1 MRAAAVASPL
11 TAFLRELGPRMLVAV
26 LRLLQHLPMGLLVRV
41 GRGLGRV
48 LLVFARRRRHIA
60 RRNLELC
67 FPSADAAWREAVL
80 REHFALLGRSLVE
93 RALLWYAPL
102 ERLRGLIRVE
112 GEIDLVERSARP
124 VMWLVPHFLG
134 LEVAGA
140 AVQLFQKRVVL
151 DIYQPQRNPY
161 FDRVLKQGRLRFGRA
176 EAYPRGTPIRQ
187 VMARIR
193 EGQPFFNMP
202 DQDFGPRESS
212 FVPFFGVPA
221 ATLMAPSRLARML
234 DMVVQP
240 VVVDM
245 LPGAQGWRVRFLPP
259 LQGFPTDDAL
269 ADAAR
274 MNAFVE
280 QQIRLDPAQYLWVH
294 KRFKTRPPGEPSL
307 Y

>member
-1 MRAAAVASPL
+1 MAAPSQGL
-11 TAFLRELGPRMLVAV
+11 LRELGPRLVVAA
-26 LRLLQHLPMGLLVRV
+26 LRLMQHLPMGLLVHL

-48 LLVFARRRRHIA
+48 LGVCARRRRHIA

-67 FPSADAAWREAVL
+67 FPQAEPAWRAAVL

-93 RALLWYAPL
+93 RALLWYAP
-102 ERLRGLIRVE
+102 EARVRALIRVE
-112 GEIDLVERSARP
+112 GDIDLAARSPRP

-140 AVQLFQKRVVL
+140 AVQLLQPRTVL
-151 DIYQPQRNPY
+151 DIYQPQRNAY

-221 ATLMAPSRLARML
+221 ATLIAPSRIARML

-259 LQGFPTDDAL
+259 LQGFPTEDAL

-280 QQIRLDPAQYLWVH
+280 EQIRLDPAQYLWVH

>member
-1 MRAAAVASPL
+1 MAA
-11 TAFLRELGPRMLVAV
+11 
-26 LRLLQHLPMGLLVRV
+26 LRLMQHLPMGLLVHL

-48 LLVFARRRRHIA
+48 LGVCARRRRHIA

-67 FPSADAAWREAVL
+67 FPQAEPAWRAAVL

-93 RALLWYAPL
+93 RALLWYAP
-102 ERLRGLIRVE
+102 EARVRALIRVE
-112 GEIDLVERSARP
+112 GDIDLAARSPRP

-140 AVQLFQKRVVL
+140 AVQLLQPRTVL
-151 DIYQPQRNPY
+151 DIYQPQRNAY

-221 ATLMAPSRLARML
+221 ATLASVPQLVRAGR
-234 DMVVQP
+234 
-240 VVVDM
+240 
-245 LPGAQGWRVRFLPP
+245 ACVRFLAMVRHADGRYTVRVWDPG
-259 LQGFPTDDAL
+259 LDAL
-269 ADAAR
+269 LDAPEAFAR
-274 MNAFVE
+274 RYMATLQQAVE
-280 QQIRLDPAQYLWVH
+280 AAPDQYLWVH
-294 KRFKTRPPGEPSL
+294 RRFKTRPPNAPLL
-307 Y
+307 YP